1 MLRISI
7 KRIESNSPDFVNNVL
22 ARVKIENTK
31 LLANLADDFRHLQR
45 SEIQEIEEVGVEE
58 RVGSSTMPHKV
69 NPWDFEHVKSM

>member
-1 MLRISI
+1 M
-7 KRIESNSPDFVNNVL
+7 
-22 ARVKIENTK
+22 KIENTK